1 MFHFFIYG
9 VKIYIFAKKVTTHAT
24 KGRYNTTKNTA
35 VIIFPN
41 AKINLGLN
49 IVSKRED
56 GYHNIETVFYPVKG
70 LCDIIEYRESRT
82 GETSLDMGGIKID
95 STQDDNLVFKAY
107 KLLAEEHKIPALDIM
122 LRKNIPS
129 GAGLGGGSAD
139 AAFMLTALNE
149 EYGLGISEDDICR
162 KAALLGSDCAF
173 FTLNK
178 PVCASGRG
186 EIFSPVSLD
195 LSGYK
200 IVIVK
205 SDDFVSTKEAYANCK
220 PQSPAASIKDILKT
234 PIEEWKNN
242 LVNDFEKSVFTTHPE
257 VKRIKERL
265 YSEGALYASMS
276 GSGASVFGIFSKET
290 DENELFRRMKSQM
303 PTYFVFCETLE

>member
-1 MFHFFIYG
+1 M
-9 VKIYIFAKKVTTHAT
+9 
-24 KGRYNTTKNTA
+24 
-35 VIIFPN
+35 IIFPN

-149 EYGLGISEDDICR
+149 EYGLEISEDVICK
-162 KAALLGSDCAF
+162 KAAVLGSDCAF

-178 PVCASGRG
+178 PVFASGRG

-205 SDDFVSTKEAYANCK
+205 SDDFVSTKEAYANCNPK
-220 PQSPAASIKDILKT
+220 SPAVSIKDILKR
-234 PIEEWKNN
+234 PIEEWRDC
-242 LVNDFEKSVFTTHPE
+242 LVNDFEESVFTTHPTI
-257 VKRIKERL
+257 KQIKEKL
-265 YSEGALYASMS
+265 YSEGALYACMS